1 MNTRILG
8 LSLLG
13 LLAASASVSAQEV
26 TSQEEYLAATP
37 ARKVAFEPSCKH
49 WFIQAFGS
57 LTMPFDMWWSHDS

>member
-13 LLAASASVSAQEV
+13 LLAASASLSAQEV

-37 ARKVAFEPSCKH
+37 ARYS
-49 WFIQAFGS
+49 S
-57 LTMPFDMWWSHDS
+57 